1 MSTYVR
7 PEQGNPRIDY
17 GAVLYEETYNWFME
31 NFYNNKVG
39 QEGADIVLP
48 LPLLLSLGVTDENLL
63 EQARTSRRAPGA
75 KEYLD
80 FLKSQGALVV
90 GVTTAWAAPHM
101 EIANNIGLSGMIGTD
116 FSLDDAKQKMIES
129 GQMETEMQMTENF
142 LSDCFEIITNRQTS
156 QDDVEKKQLTQMLKE
171 RIGQFFVEEIGV
183 KWDLTGKMVSTS
195 PRDGYKTKLAEIMTS
210 YRVIGCREKAKVAKA
225 LFEKYAPSGIPR
237 IAIGDGFNDIRM
249 LDSSPWSIGI
259 NGAKA
264 AEAAKIGVITN
275 NVQILGELI
284 KLIQQYPQ
292 PTKENVKKVVQIA
305 REKFG
310 DNAIIHLGGRFGRL
324 STQLLK
330 WHQLAKNI
338 IRQEAALLP

>member
-1 MSTYVR
+1 MNQYERFPRELPHVILDRAKSPEIERYSSVVVTDLEGPLLLGDTALKVMSTYVR

-225 LFEKYAPSGIPR
+225 LFE
-237 IAIGDGFNDIRM
+237 
-249 LDSSPWSIGI
+249 
-259 NGAKA
+259 
-264 AEAAKIGVITN
+264 
-275 NVQILGELI
+275 
-284 KLIQQYPQ
+284 
-292 PTKENVKKVVQIA
+292 
-305 REKFG
+305 
-310 DNAIIHLGGRFGRL
+310 
-324 STQLLK
+324 
-330 WHQLAKNI
+330 
-338 IRQEAALLP
+338 